1 MIERPVAARLTVS
14 SKQSRI
20 QNEEQQRMAVRL
32 VKIAVVYLLIG
43 LTLGVGMGM
52 THNFMFRSVHAHIN
66 LIGWASMALAAL
78 VFHVFPETARTRL
91 ATIWFWTYNISI
103 PVGLGG
109 LALVMAGQ
117 TWAEPA
123 LIAGQM
129 GIWASGVMFAI
140 NIFWALRAKTAED
153 GTVPHSSVA
162 AR

>member
-1 MIERPVAARLTVS
+1 MSIRL
-14 SKQSRI
+14 I
-20 QNEEQQRMAVRL
+20 
-32 VKIAVVYLLIG
+32 KIAVVYLLIG

-52 THNFMFRSVHAHIN
+52 SHNFMFRSVHAHIN

-109 LALVMAGQ
+109 LALVMSGQ
-117 TWAEPA
+117 KWAEPA

-129 GIWASGVMFAI
+129 GIWASGLIFAV
-140 NIFWALRAKTAED
+140 NIFWSLRSKT
-153 GTVPHSSVA
+153 VA
-162 AR
+162 DDAIARAPVTAR